1 MIYLDNAATT
11 IQKPQA
17 VIDAVVSAMCSMGNA
32 GRGVNDASLG
42 AARVIYE
49 TREKLNRLFH
59 GENPK
64 QIAFTSNSTES
75 LNIAIK
81 GTLAP
86 GDHVITTALEHN
98 SVLRP
103 LYELEE
109 TGVEAFWY
117 TGSRTGSSVLERHRP
132 RPAPT
137 RIGSVSSRVTVM
149 VPSHQLDR
157 RFTLASILRKLTR
170 LSCVTGRPV
179 ISI

>member
-81 GTLAP
+81 GTIFSVTDAILLMPPTITSATKNI
-86 GDHVITTALEHN
+86 ITTAVTHVGTPKE
-98 SVLRP
+98 SFRP
-103 LYELEE
+103 LAMEL
-109 TGVEAFWY
+109 A
-117 TGSRTGSSVLERHRP
+117 
-132 RPAPT
+132 
-137 RIGSVSSRVTVM
+137 
-149 VPSHQLDR
+149 
-157 RFTLASILRKLTR
+157 
-170 LSCVTGRPV
+170 
-179 ISI
+179 